1 MLAPEATAWR
11 IARLPEWKYVP
22 SPRLANTCFSLVKGA
37 TPTHGTP
44 SPPIWVKVSVLR
56 FIQIDM
62 KWQPMPAKA
71 RLPSGTLVEVLCGQP
86 EQKYGVRA
94 IGDTGCIW
102 VASRPLN
109 QSALARSIAAISGLR
124 LRRN

>member
-1 MLAPEATAWR
+1 MLAPEATDWR

-22 SPRLANTCFSLVKGA
+22 SPRLANTCSSLVKGA
-37 TPTHGTP
+37 TPTQGTP
-44 SPPIWVKVSVLR
+44 SPPIWVNVSVER
-56 FIQIDM
+56 SIHSAM

-86 EQKYGVRA
+86 EQKYGVLL
-94 IGDTGCIW
+94 IGETGCIC

-109 QSALARSIAAISGLR
+109 QSALACSI
-124 LRRN
+124 